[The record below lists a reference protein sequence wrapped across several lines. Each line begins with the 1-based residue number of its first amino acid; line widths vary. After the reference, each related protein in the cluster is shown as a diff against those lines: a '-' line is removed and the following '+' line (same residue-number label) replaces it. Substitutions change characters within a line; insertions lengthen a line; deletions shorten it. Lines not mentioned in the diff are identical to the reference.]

1 MADVAPGRFI
11 LTIQSNMTKRPG
23 KLFLGRKVLLPLVA
37 AGMSALTGV
46 ASANPTGGV
55 VQAGNI
61 TITDVAGL
69 TTITQGDMRGIVNWQ
84 DFSIGALETT
94 RFIQPSSSAATLN
107 RVTGG
112 LPSSLNGTLSANGHV
127 FLINPNG
134 VLVGAQ
140 GRVNT
145 AGFVASSLDV
155 PDGEFLGGG
164 DMTFSGP
171 SLAGV
176 VNLGTITASHGD
188 VVLMARTVANE
199 GHISAPNGTAA
210 LAAGNEIFFKPS
222 GNDRVVVKSAS
233 SGDGGGARNSGTIEA
248 AQAELKAAGGNTNGL
263 AVNNSGIVRAT
274 GISRTKSGRVRLSA
288 GGRGGSVVNTGRV
301 IARNSDN
308 SGGEVTLDGGSGGSA
323 INEGTIDASAKEVG
337 KPGGT
342 VEVLG
347 DTITIGNGSVIDV
360 SGSNGGLVAI
370 GISALKAAQATNSGG
385 IATLAQDPDA
395 RAAQQVTIHA
405 GSSIKANST
414 DVGNGG
420 KIVSWAENR
429 SVIGG
434 VLEVKGGEF
443 GGDGGLIET
452 SAYRGLTISPE
463 TQISA
468 VAPAG
473 KAGTWLIDPVYDIFI
488 LAVPNILTNNGGA
501 PGFEPN
507 GDDSYIGANLI
518 RDLLNGGTSVTISTF
533 SGVGAGAQAGNIQVQ
548 GEILTTTGG
557 AATLQLNADGAIDIQ
572 ANIAGTGASS
582 LSLIL
587 NAKGNITLGG
597 AREIRVTDLTM
608 GITGG
613 TGDILLSGKVFANT
627 LSADI
632 QGGPGFNGAVVINNG
647 LNQIGSL
654 NGISA
659 NQGIE
664 IWDFADGLIINGIVS
679 GGGSAPGDEFD
690 TVLRTR
696 GNFTMNPG
704 STIFSNIA
712 GDIFIEILNGYFTNN
727 SSATALSPSAG
738 LGGGWAV
745 YSTSNAT
752 VATRWSLQ

>member
-1 MADVAPGRFI
+1 M
-11 LTIQSNMTKRPG
+11 L
-23 KLFLGRKVLLPLVA
+23 
-37 AGMSALTGV
+37 ALTALP

-94 RFIQPSSSAATLN
+94 RFIQPSSGAATLN

-112 LPSSLNGTLSANGHV
+112 LPSNIHGALEANGHV

-140 GRVNT
+140 GRVDT
-145 AGFVASSLDV
+145 AGFVASALNV

-188 VVLMARTVANE
+188 VVLMARTVENE
-199 GHISAPNGTAA
+199 GTISAPNGTAA

-222 GNDRVVVKSAS
+222 GNDRVVVKSAA
-233 SGDGGGARNSGTIEA
+233 SGSGGGVRNSGTIEA

-288 GGRGGSVVNTGRV
+288 GGRGGSVVNTGR
-301 IARNSDN
+301 ISARNSDH
-308 SGGEVTLDGGSGGSA
+308 SGGEVTLDGGPGGSA
-323 INEGTIDASAKEVG
+323 INEGTIDASAKEAGQSGG
-337 KPGGT
+337 K

-370 GISALKAAQATNSGG
+370 GISALKAAQATPSGG

-405 GSSIKANST
+405 GSSILANST
-414 DVGNGG
+414 GVGNGG

-452 SAYRGLTISPE
+452 SAYRGLIITPD

-468 VAPAG
+468 LAPAG
-473 KAGTWLIDPVYDIFI
+473 KAGTWLIDPIY
-488 LAVPNILTNNGGA
+488 NIRIVDGLGVTNNQDA

-507 GDDSYIGANLI
+507 GDDSIIGATLI
-518 RDLLNGGTSVTISTF
+518 VNRLNAGTNVTISTTSAF
-533 SGVGAGAQAGNIQVQ
+533 GPTIGTGTQAGNISVEGAIQKTA
-548 GEILTTTGG
+548 GGPAKLT
-557 AATLQLNADGAIDIQ
+557 LNAVGAVDLQ
-572 ANIAGTGASS
+572 ASIAGAPLPSNLSVEINAGAGGVTQ
-582 LSLIL
+582 
-587 NAKGNITLGG
+587 NALAVLAAK
-597 AREIRVTDLTM
+597 DLT
-608 GITGG
+608 ITTIDGG
-613 TGDILLSGKVFANT
+613 SVT
-627 LSADI
+627 L
-632 QGGPGFNGAVVINNG
+632 NGAV
-647 LNQIGSL
+647 L
-654 NGISA
+654 
-659 NQGIE
+659 
-664 IWDFADGLIINGIVS
+664 AD
-679 GGGSAPGDEFD
+679 
-690 TVLRTR
+690 T
-696 GNFTMNPG
+696 
-704 STIFSNIA
+704 
-712 GDIFIEILNGYFTNN
+712 
-727 SSATALSPSAG
+727 
-738 LGGGWAV
+738 
-745 YSTSNAT
+745 
-752 VATRWSLQ
+752 